1 MERWNLQFRLAA
13 VKCTRPS
20 AVSALG
26 LTVAALAV
34 HMQEAELTAASSGMA
49 SLAALAITSES
60 VPEKPSARSEATSG
74 RSCGASTPCLK
85 PISISAFIFARPCL
99 AASRG
104 LDSERMLLCEATL
117 P

>member
-1 MERWNLQFRLAA
+1 MLRWNLQLRLAA

-26 LTVAALAV
+26 LTVQALAV
-34 HMQEAELTAASSGMA
+34 HMLDAELQAVSKAGACLAAFATTSA
-49 SLAALAITSES
+49 SL
-60 VPEKPSARSEATSG
+60 PEKPRPRSAATSG

-85 PISISAFIFARPCL
+85 PMSSSAFILVRPCS

-104 LDSERMLLCEATL
+104 LDTAWLLLCEATL